1 MKMMKC
7 LVDGIV
13 VAPRDGAVEA
23 LYAGCT
29 YDFDR
34 VLTTVGDKPYTF
46 GEALAGREDL
56 FEPVAVP
63 ATKPAPKSQDKE

>member
-23 LYAGCT
+23 LEAGSS

-34 VLTTVGDKPYTF
+34 VITTSGDKPYTL
-46 GEALAGREDL
+46 GEALAGREDA
-56 FEPVAVP
+56 FEPVAAP